1 MSTKIFGSKPNCVRA
16 RARAG
21 ACVCVCVMSQDKK
34 AGNLVELYNFPCIWD
49 RKTRVVTPDGI
60 RNSDGGNKTV

>member
-1 MSTKIFGSKPNCVRA
+1 
-16 RARAG
+16 
-21 ACVCVCVMSQDKK
+21 MSQDKK